1 MPDEIN
7 YYGLVNK
14 PPIDEIRNLD
24 LVNKQDILTHYGIL
38 GMKWGVRRYQN
49 PDGTLTDLGKR
60 RVENRLTKRERQIAK
75 RVERAKQREIKKRQR
90 FEKKRSQYLKDTAM
104 ILKYEHMFSNDEI
117 RRAKER
123 MYLLNDIRDLNRKKL
138 NRGKDLADNILGYG
152 KTINSAINFL
162 NSNAG
167 KGIRQK
173 LGLGTKDIWKFNKDK
188 PKKKQEKHH
197 DDDEDDD

>member
-1 MPDEIN
+1 MPEEIN

-24 LVNKQDILTHYGIL
+24 LVNKSDILEHHGIL

-49 PDGTLTDLGKR
+49 PDGTLTDLGRR
-60 RVENRLTKRERQIAK
+60 RVENRLTKKERKIAK

-90 FEKKRSQYLKDTAM
+90 FEKKRSQYLKDPAM

-123 MYLLNDIRDLNRKKL
+123 MYLLNDIRDLNSKKF
-138 NRGKDLADNILGYG
+138 NRGKNLARDILGYG
-152 KTINSAINFL
+152 ETLNKTIDFL

-173 LGLGTKDIWKFNKDK
+173 LGLGTQNIWKFNKDK
-188 PKKKQEKHH
+188 KKDEEKKK
-197 DDDEDDD
+197 EDD